1 MRRDHHHVLLH
12 ACLFAACAAALSA
25 IALPAI
31 AQSGG
36 DARSRTVYASD
47 YFDDV
52 APANAYDMVLR
63 LPGFTIVESDSDVRG
78 YAGAAGNVLF
88 DGARPTSKR
97 EDTSALLKRIPARA
111 VARIE
116 LIHAGAPGIDMGG
129 YAVLANVVRRD
140 DASTEWAVEAG
151 LSAAT
156 DGATE
161 PLAKFEYGRRRGE
174 TALDLSLKS
183 ASEVDDDTGRGSIL
197 TREGAD
203 AWRQSLDT
211 RAIERKREATVG
223 WRQPLVSGRLSLTGA
238 LRGER
243 VRTSTRI
250 GASAVD
256 DAERIDEQ
264 ERYREAEV
272 GMRFVRQFRGRT
284 TLEAMA
290 SVQRG
295 RLDELEH
302 SSEGDDDERFAG
314 ETDSGETIARI
325 GLTHARSDTLSF
337 NAALEGA
344 YNSLDGES
352 QLRENGVDVVLPGS
366 DVRIRERRSEASLGA
381 TWSPADHL
389 TIEPGLRIERSDISQ
404 SGDSPLQ
411 RGFTY
416 AKPRLAL
423 RWNAG
428 DVDEWRFSLSREVGQ
443 LDFNDFV
450 ASASLDGGVV
460 SAGNAELEPDKTWRS
475 TLSWEHRF
483 GEDAALTLGWTHDRI
498 ADVVDRVLVVTD
510 DDVFDA
516 PGNIGPGRRD
526 TLSLDLAAPLDAWGI
541 AGGRIRATALWRTS
555 RVTDPV
561 TGRGRGISGEKPF
574 EGEIEFSQELPALRA
589 SWGLLVEHIAEH
601 ETKYRYDRITRES
614 EGAGWTLFAER
625 RIGEHWRLRAEA
637 TDLFGRD
644 FNERRENHDGT
655 RADGAIEQV
664 ETRRRRTP
672 GVVSLTI
679 RRSVGG

>member
-1 MRRDHHHVLLH
+1 MTMRREHHHALLY
-12 ACLFAACAAALSA
+12 ACLLAAGACLPAAAQ
-25 IALPAI
+25 PA
-31 AQSGG
+31 G
-36 DARSRTVYASD
+36 DSRSRTVYAAD

-63 LPGFTIVESDSDVRG
+63 LPGFTIVESDADVRG
-78 YAGAAGNVLF
+78 YAGATGNVLF

-97 EDTSALLKRIPARA
+97 EDTAALLKRIPARA

-116 LIHAGAPGIDMGG
+116 LIHAGMPGIDMGG

-140 DASTEWAVEAG
+140 DASTEWAVETG
-151 LSAAT
+151 FSAAT
-156 DGATE
+156 DGGAPE
-161 PLAKFEYGRRRGE
+161 PRAKFEYGRRRGD
-174 TALDLSLKS
+174 TALDVSLKS
-183 ASEVDDDTGRGSIL
+183 VREIDDDTSHGSIR
-197 TREGAD
+197 TREDAD
-203 AWRQSLDT
+203 TRRRSLDMRT
-211 RAIERKREATVG
+211 IEGEQEAAVS
-223 WRQPLVSGRLSLTGA
+223 WRQPLASGRLSLTGA
-238 LRGER
+238 LRGEDA
-243 VRTSTRI
+243 RTTTRI

-256 DAERIDEQ
+256 DAERIGER

-272 GMRFVRQFRGRT
+272 GMRFVRQFQGRT

-295 RLDELEH
+295 WLEEREH
-302 SSEGDDDERFAG
+302 SQAGDDDERFEG
-314 ETDSGETIARI
+314 DTGSGETIARI
-325 GLTHARSDTLSF
+325 ALTHARSDVLSF

-344 YNSLDGES
+344 YNALDGDSRVQEG
-352 QLRENGVDVVLPGS
+352 GVDVPLPGS
-366 DVRIRERRSEASLGA
+366 DVRIRERRGEAALGA
-381 TWSPADHL
+381 TWNPAQDW
-389 TIEPGLRIERSDISQ
+389 TIEPGLRVERSEIAQ

-423 RWNAG
+423 RWDAG
-428 DVDEWRFSLSREVGQ
+428 ESDQWRLSLSREVGQ

-460 SAGNAELEPDKTWRS
+460 SAGNAELEPDKTWRA

-498 ADVVDRVLVVTD
+498 EDVVDRVLVVTD

-516 PGNIGPGRRD
+516 PGNIGRGRRD

-541 AGGRIRATALWRTS
+541 VGGRIRSTVLWRNS

-561 TGRGRGISGEKPF
+561 TGLGRGISEEKPV

-589 SWGLLVEHIAEH
+589 NWGVLVEHIGERK
-601 ETKYRYDRITRES
+601 TKYRYDRITRES
-614 EGAGWTLFAER
+614 EAVGWTLFAER

-637 TDLFGRD
+637 TDLFGRS
-644 FNERRENHDGT
+644 FSERREKYDGT
-655 RADGAIEQV
+655 RADGAVGEV

>member
-1 MRRDHHHVLLH
+1 MRRNRHHALLH
-12 ACLFAACAAALSA
+12 ACLLAAGAC
-25 IALPAI
+25 ALPAA
-31 AQSGG
+31 AQTAGE
-36 DARSRTVYASD
+36 ARSRTVYAAN
-47 YFDDV
+47 YFEDV
-52 APANAYDMVLR
+52 APANAHDMVLR
-63 LPGFTIVESDSDVRG
+63 LPGFTIVESDAEVRG

-97 EDTSALLKRIPARA
+97 EDTSALLKRTPARA
-111 VARIE
+111 VERIE

-129 YAVLANVVRRD
+129 YAVLANVVRRN
-140 DASTEWAVEAG
+140 DASTAWAAEAG
-151 LSAAT
+151 ISAAT
-156 DGATE
+156 DGTTE
-161 PLAKFEYGRRRGE
+161 PRAKFEYGRRRGD

-183 ASEVDDDTGRGSIL
+183 VSEVDDDTGRGSIR

-203 AWRQSLDT
+203 TWRRSLDT
-211 RAIERKREATVG
+211 RAIEREQEATVG
-223 WRQPLVSGRLSLTGA
+223 WRQPLASGRLALTGA
-238 LRGER
+238 LRGND

-250 GASAVD
+250 GASEID
-256 DAERIDEQ
+256 DAERINEH

-284 TLEAMA
+284 TFEAMA

-295 RLDELEH
+295 RLDELEQ
-302 SSEGDDDERFAG
+302 SSEGDDDEHFVG
-314 ETDSGETIARI
+314 ETGSGETIARV
-325 GLTHARSDTLSF
+325 GLTHSHSDTLSF

-344 YNSLDGES
+344 YNFLDGDS
-352 QLRENGVDVVLPGS
+352 RLRENSVAVPLPGS

-381 TWSPADHL
+381 TWSPADDW
-389 TIEPGLRIERSDISQ
+389 TIEPGLRIERSDIAQ

-423 RWNAG
+423 RWNA
-428 DVDEWRFSLSREVGQ
+428 DEADEWRLSLSREVGQ

-450 ASASLDGGVV
+450 ASASLDGGEV
-460 SAGNAELEPDKTWRS
+460 SAGNAELEPDKTWRA

-498 ADVVDRVLVVTD
+498 DDVVDRVLVVTD
-510 DDVFDA
+510 NDVFDA
-516 PGNIGPGRRD
+516 PGNIGRGRRD
-526 TLSLDLAAPLDAWGI
+526 TLSLELAAPLDAWGI
-541 AGGRIRATALWRTS
+541 AGGRIRTSMLWRDS
-555 RVTDPV
+555 SVTDPV
-561 TGRGRGISGEKPF
+561 TGRERGISGEKPV

-589 SWGLLVEHIAEH
+589 SWGLLVEHIAER
-601 ETKYRYDRITRES
+601 ETKYRHDRITRES

-637 TDLFGRD
+637 TDLFGRG
-644 FNERRENHDGT
+644 FSERREEYDGI
-655 RADGAIEQV
+655 RADGAIEEI